1 MLSLKNVS
9 FSYRKK
15 PVLNSITFSVKPGDC
30 LAIVGQSGSGKSTL
44 LKLIF
49 GKLDVP
55 VGAISWKKEH
65 ILGPKNKLIVG
76 HDFMK
81 YVSQEF
87 ELMPYTTVAE
97 NIETYLSN
105 FFPLEKKRRTKEL
118 LKVVELESFANTK
131 VQFLSG
137 GQKQRVALA
146 RAIAKQPEVILLDEP
161 FSHIDSFKK
170 QSLRKSYFKYLK
182 TNNIAC
188 VMATHDKEDVLPF
201 ADHMIVL
208 NNGEVLAKGAP
219 SELYKEP
226 QLPFVAAFFDVF
238 CVINNKIYYAQQLFV
253 VDKSPV
259 KVVVRQSFY
268 KGSFYLIEA
277 QFNESTVYFNHD
289 VELAK
294 NIAVYLGG
302 VDGL

>member
-65 ILGPKNKLIVG
+65 ILGPKNKLVVG